1 MFQVISKIGEK
12 TTKKS
17 FEEVDEAYVELD
29 RVVNFV
35 EDNSGVIACLYQN
48 DRPIKAFQNGEWMYP
63 STGSIYSYTA

>member
-35 EDNSGVIACLYQN
+35 EDNSGVVACLYQN
-48 DRPIKAFQNGEWMYP
+48 DRPIKAFQDGEWMYP

>member
-1 MFQVISKIGEK
+1 MFQVISKIGEE
-12 TTKKS
+12 TIKKS

-35 EDNSGVIACLYQN
+35 DDNSNVTACLFQN
-48 DRPIKAFQNGEWMYP
+48 DRPVKAFQNGEWMYP